1 MSTLILDSTTKTIK
15 VSMAASAATT
25 NPDFTVAYADNTG
38 TNFTEA
44 AADGAL
50 NGTSDVTLV
59 SAPSSGSRRVVKH
72 ISIHNRDTQSN
83 TITLKYDNNGTQRT
97 IAKVTLSAG
106 ETWTSLAAYD
116 SLGNVKQALAV
127 SDLPSGTTLNGS
139 NIATL
144 DGSGKV
150 PTAQL
155 PSYVDDVVEGANLA
169 AFPATGET
177 GKIYVAIDTGKVY
190 RWTGSVYVEISTAPA
205 ALSGR
210 TDSASPSITALG
222 YQAGSSITTGLSG
235 TFIGYQAGKSVT
247 TGYDNIAVGVG
258 SLFTNTSGSANISIG
273 DYALYATNGGANNIS
288 IGGESLYSNTTG
300 SANIAIGTY
309 ALYSKETGGSNIA
322 LGDSALNNA
331 TNGSNNVAIGD
342 SAGGNITTGQNNVVI
357 GTSAQASS
365 ATVSNEITIGHTTHT
380 KTRIRGIVELGA
392 AMIEQGTVS
401 ATAAT
406 GTINFDVQ
414 TQSVLYYTSN
424 ASANWT
430 LNLRASSTATLDSVM
445 PVGDSI
451 TIAFLATNG
460 ATAYRQTALTVDG
473 ASVTPKWQGG
483 TAPTAGNAS
492 SIDAYVITVIKTAAN
507 TYTALASLTKFA

>member
-127 SDLPSGTTLNGS
+127 SNLPSGTTLNGNS
-139 NIATL
+139 IATL

-150 PTAQL
+150 PAAQL
-155 PSYVDDVVEGANLA
+155 PSYVDDVVESANLA

-205 ALSGR
+205 ALSGQ
-210 TDSASPSITALG
+210 TDSASPYETSLG
-222 YQAGSSITTGLSG
+222 FEAGLNNTGIAN
-235 TFIGYQAGKSVT
+235 TFIGYRAGKANT
-247 TGYDNIAVGVG
+247 TGRENIAIGSEAFITNTIGENNIIVGAYTGYLNTTG
-258 SLFTNTSGSANISIG
+258 SLNI
-273 DYALYATNGGANNIS
+273 ALGREA
-288 IGGESLYSNTTG
+288 LYSNTTG
-300 SANIAIGTY
+300 SSNLVVGTY
-309 ALYSKETGGSNIA
+309 ALYSNQTGNNNTVIGESSLTNATGSNNIA
-322 LGDSALNNA
+322 LGYSAA
-331 TNGSNNVAIGD
+331 SNL
-342 SAGGNITTGQNNVVI
+342 TTGANNIVI

-365 ATVSNEITIGHTTHT
+365 NTVSNEITIGHTTHT
-380 KTRIRGIVELGA
+380 KTRIRGIVELSA
-392 AMIEQGTVS
+392 AMLEQGTVS

-473 ASVTPKWQGG
+473 VSVTPKWQGG